1 MEYNWNWESDMS
13 IDIHTYHNLGVKG
26 VGFGS
31 YSDNGDDDSPIDN
44 HISVIYDYELFNF
57 TNTQRFGLTI
67 TVVVL
72 LVLAVAGNVATLF
85 ANSKRKK
92 CRPFFR
98 GCLISLAVS
107 DLITAIFSSVT
118 YLTQFTSTYIQYW
131 ELGST
136 MCYMIPVITT
146 AALLVS
152 SMNLVGIALDR
163 YLAVM
168 KAFKDN
174 WIFGKTFYITCMIFM
189 WGLSIGIASPMISF
203 YMQVEVY
210 ILDTTGKNLTIES
223 VPVEMCAS
231 KKVCS
236 DLCIYTNQYKF

>member
-1 MEYNWNWESDMS
+1 MS
-13 IDIHTYHNLGVKG
+13 IVIHSYHI
-26 VGFGS
+26 F
-31 YSDNGDDDSPIDN
+31 DDDDN
-44 HISVIYDYELFNF
+44 DGDTSDSDDGSSNERISVIYDYELSNF
-57 TNTQRFGLTI
+57 TDIQRFSLTV
-67 TVVVL
+67 TVIIL
-72 LVLAVAGNVATLF
+72 LVMAVAGNVATLF

-107 DLITAIFSSVT
+107 DLMTSVFSSVT
-118 YLTQFTSTYIQYW
+118 YLTQFTSTYIQDW
-131 ELGST
+131 ELGAT

-168 KAFKDN
+168 KAFN
-174 WIFGKTFYITCMIFM
+174 NTWIFGKTFYITCMIFM

-210 ILDTTGKNLTIES
+210 VIDTTGKNLTIES

-231 KKVCS
+231 KKVA
-236 DLCIYTNQYKF
+236 F

>member
-1 MEYNWNWESDMS
+1 MS
-13 IDIHTYHNLGVKG
+13 ITIHSFHSFDDQGENSPSTKH
-26 VGFGS
+26 
-31 YSDNGDDDSPIDN
+31 SDSEENNS
-44 HISVIYDYELFNF
+44 HESKISVIYDYELSNFNQ
-57 TNTQRFGLTI
+57 TQRMSLTI
-67 TVVVL
+67 TVIIL
-72 LVLAVAGNVATLF
+72 LVMAVGGNVATLF
-85 ANSKRKK
+85 ANSKRKQ

-98 GCLISLAVS
+98 SCLISLAVS

-118 YLTQFTSTYIQYW
+118 YLAQFTSTYIQDW
-131 ELGST
+131 ELGAT

-168 KAFKDN
+168 KAFNKT

-210 ILDTTGKNLTIES
+210 VLDTTGKNITIEKT
-223 VPVEMCAS
+223 PVEMCAS
-231 KKVCS
+231 KKVN
-236 DLCIYTNQYKF
+236 IK